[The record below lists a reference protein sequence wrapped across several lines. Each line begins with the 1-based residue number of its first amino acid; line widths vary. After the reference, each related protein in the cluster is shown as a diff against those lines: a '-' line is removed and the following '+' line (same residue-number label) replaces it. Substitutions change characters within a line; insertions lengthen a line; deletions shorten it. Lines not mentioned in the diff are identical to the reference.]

1 MIYDEK
7 TQETLM
13 GLELGGVTT
22 HLIGLALDAAMLRHE
37 TIANNIAN
45 HHTPGYQAKRV
56 NFETH
61 LSDMMAQ
68 LENGTDNAVK
78 SQIESLRTYLLDG
91 NAVTISQNE
100 KVELDREMVRL
111 AENRIRYQA
120 ILNAASKQGDLLSL
134 AINGG
139 RQS

>member
-1 MIYDEK
+1 
-7 TQETLM
+7 M

-22 HLIGLALDAAMLRHE
+22 DLIGLALDATMLRHE

-45 HHTPGYQAKRV
+45 HNTPGYRARRV

-68 LENGTDNAVK
+68 LDNGGKDAVK
-78 SQIESLRTYLLDG
+78 SQIESLRAYLRDG
-91 NAVTISQNE
+91 NAVMISQDE
-100 KVELDREMVRL
+100 RVELDREMVRL
-111 AENRIRYQA
+111 AENTIRYQA
-120 ILNAASKQGDLLSL
+120 ILKAASKQGELFSL

>member
-1 MIYDEK
+1 
-7 TQETLM
+7 M

-22 HLIGLALDAAMLRHE
+22 QLIGLALDGAMLRHA

-45 HHTPGYQAKRV
+45 HDTPGYQARRV
-56 NFETH
+56 SFETH
-61 LSDMMAQ
+61 LNDVMARF
-68 LENGTDNAVK
+68 ENGGENTVQP
-78 SQIESLRTYLLDG
+78 QIESLRAYLRDG

-111 AENRIRYQA
+111 AENTIRYQA
-120 ILNAASKQGDLLSL
+120 ILKAASKQGELFSL